1 MPVTLISELVPKNNG
16 LFALLD
22 DEYLRGG
29 FHIVANLTERNQIP
43 VDRRKHGMLVFVQTT
58 DIAYRLQ
65 ADLVSWEVDKSITT
79 TLQDCYNAGNEI
91 QIIDGKPFIIKN
103 NNEEILKI
111 TADQTLEF
119 NHTLKGKHYTSSINA
134 SVGSDSINTVVDL
147 SDKLKYRAIQY
158 FYTAR
163 LSDNSGFETGQVY
176 LIHDGN
182 HATIY
187 WLTGNSIG
195 SPVGVSFNSQLNGS
209 NLELL
214 VTSDNSTIASRIIH
228 LFKIALD

>member
-1 MPVTLISELVPKNNG
+1 MPITLISELVPKNNG

-43 VDRRKHGMLVFVQTT
+43 PDRRKHGMLVFVQTT

-65 ADLVSWEVDKSITT
+65 ADLISWEVDKSITT

-103 NNEEILKI
+103 NDQEIFKI

-134 SVGSDSINTVVDL
+134 NVNSNSINTVVDI
-147 SDKLKYRAIQY
+147 SDRLKYRAIQY
-158 FYTAR
+158 FYTVR

-195 SPVGVSFNSQLNGS
+195 SPVGISFNSQLNGS

-214 VTSDNSTIASRIIH
+214 VTSDDSTVASRVIH